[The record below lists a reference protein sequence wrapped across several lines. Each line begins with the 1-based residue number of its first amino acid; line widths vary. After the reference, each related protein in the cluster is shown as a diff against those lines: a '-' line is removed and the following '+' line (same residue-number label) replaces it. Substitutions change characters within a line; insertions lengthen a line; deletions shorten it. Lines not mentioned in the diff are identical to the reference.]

1 MDISETSAPAEGG
14 KKIIIL
20 CERVARDDIKVT
32 MQLLFIIRPVMI
44 ISTLQV
50 RFFDPM
56 TSWEAWGDFTA
67 QDVHKQYAITFKT
80 PPYIPKEGKCSEKKV
95 VMVELIKP
103 SDESTSEPRDFTFL
117 PIGHQSIESPRQ
129 EQKPVQQSFNGNVV
143 GNIWNVKKEKEEASN
158 GWGFPP
164 ASSPYIEVIP
174 ANDVAL
180 FIQ

>member
-1 MDISETSAPAEGG
+1 
-14 KKIIIL
+14 
-20 CERVARDDIKVT
+20 